1 VVAVHTHG
9 GFGVDQQE
17 RLSVSL
23 GWLVGGWLVG
33 GWLVGGWLVGGWL
46 VGGWLVGGW
55 FRAGITGMGTPVATI
70 NAVDDCWYLQ
80 DAWLGGSASA
90 GSTSAPSI
98 MALSTVP

>member
-23 GWLVGGWLVG
+23 
-33 GWLVGGWLVGGWL
+33 GWL